1 MEYPTMLYL
10 GTARHT
16 QMMVTYKIL
25 AEYSWGFLSKITWW
39 EWCKH
44 ALLFVITQEAHN
56 IQGIA
61 VGAVLSDYQRVRVE
75 NVCSRLGLTSLAYLW
90 SCDQM
95 ELLDEMINCDMQA
108 VLVKTACIGE
118 RMLTYFMHK
127 LVLSDQTCPMSV
139 LSDISWIKVKCLILY
154 CCLFA
159 GLDPS
164 KHLNKSLKE
173 LEPHLKSLVSNPNS
187 LLYTLERISP
197 CCCAKTC
204 LSNTWWNK
212 LIHLTVLLI

>member
-1 MEYPTMLYL
+1 
-10 GTARHT
+10 
-16 QMMVTYKIL
+16 MMVTYKIL
-25 AEYSWGFLSKITWW
+25 AEYSWGFLSKVTWW
-39 EWCKH
+39 ECCKH
-44 ALLFVITQEAHN
+44 ALLFVITQEAYN

-95 ELLDEMINCDMQA
+95 ELLHEMINCDMHA

-127 LVLSDQTCPMSV
+127 LVLSDQTCPLSV
-139 LSDISWIKVKCLILY
+139 LSDISWIKVQCLIPY

-173 LEPHLKSLVSNPNS
+173 LEPHLKSLVSNPDS
-187 LLYTLERISP
+187 HQPVKATAVP
-197 CCCAKTC
+197 CCTLLEGFLHAAMPKPH
-204 LSNTWWNK
+204 SH
-212 LIHLTVLLI
+212 IHDEVNRMNLNILLI